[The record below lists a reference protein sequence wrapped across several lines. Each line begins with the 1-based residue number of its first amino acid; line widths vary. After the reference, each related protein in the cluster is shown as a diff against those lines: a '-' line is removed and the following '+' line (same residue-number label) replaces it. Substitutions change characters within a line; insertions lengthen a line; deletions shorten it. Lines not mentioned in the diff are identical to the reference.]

1 MHFLYYFKIT
11 IMKKALIN
19 LLFIG
24 FLFASCNG
32 QTNGKYESIAAVN
45 FAEKIKTTSQAAII
59 DVRSP
64 EEFAGQHIDN
74 AINIDWNGD
83 NFDGKIGKYDKS
95 KPIFVYCMSG
105 GRSKQAA
112 EKLGD
117 LGFTKIY
124 ELQGGI
130 MKWNAAG
137 LSVPSD
143 KIIGMCSQEYNELL
157 NTDKI
162 VLIDFYAEWCAPCKK
177 MTPYLLKMQKE
188 MADKVTIVRLNAD
201 ENKTLISQL
210 KIDVL
215 PTLFIYKNNKILWK
229 HSGFIS
235 EEDLTKQLQ

>member
-1 MHFLYYFKIT
+1 
-11 IMKKALIN
+11 MKKALIN

-32 QTNGKYESIAAVN
+32 QTNGKYESIVAVN

>member
-1 MHFLYYFKIT
+1 MIKIT
-11 IMKKALIN
+11 IMKNTLIN

-32 QTNGKYESIAAVN
+32 QTNGKYESITAVN
-45 FAEKIKTTSQAAII
+45 FAEKIKTTPQTAII

-112 EKLGD
+112 EKLAE
-117 LGFTKIY
+117 LGYTKIY

-215 PTLFIYKNNKILWK
+215 PTLFIYKDNKILWK

>member
-1 MHFLYYFKIT
+1 
-11 IMKKALIN
+11 MKTTLFN

-24 FLFASCNG
+24 FLFVSCNG
-32 QTNGKYESIAAVN
+32 QTNAKYESIAAVN
-45 FAEKIKTTSQAAII
+45 FAEKIKSTSKAAII

-74 AINIDWNGD
+74 AVNIDWNGAD
-83 NFDGKIGKYDKS
+83 FEGKIGKFNKS

-105 GRSKQAA
+105 GRSKKAA
-112 EKLGD
+112 EKLVE

-188 MADKVTIVRLNAD
+188 MADKVTIIRLNAD
-201 ENKTLISQL
+201 ENKTLISQM
-210 KIDVL
+210 KIDEL
-215 PTLFIYKNNKILWK
+215 PTLFIYKDNKILWK

>member
-1 MHFLYYFKIT
+1 MKATFL
-11 IMKKALIN
+11 N

-32 QTNGKYESIAAVN
+32 QTNAKYECIAAVN
-45 FAEKIKTTSQAAII
+45 FAEKIKSTPQAAII

-64 EEFAGQHIDN
+64 EEFAGQHINN
-74 AINIDWNGD
+74 AVNIEVIEIIDELTFN
-83 NFDGKIGKYDKS
+83 KS
-95 KPIFVYCMSG
+95 KTIFVYCMIG
-105 GRSKQAA
+105 GRSKKAS
-112 EKLGD
+112 EKLEE

-124 ELQGGI
+124 DLQGGI

-137 LSVPSD
+137 LSVPGD

-210 KIDVL
+210 KIDEL
-215 PTLFIYKNNKILWK
+215 PTLFIYKDNKILWK

>member
-1 MHFLYYFKIT
+1 
-11 IMKKALIN
+11 MKKAFIN

-24 FLFASCNG
+24 FLFTSCNG
-32 QTNGKYESIAAVN
+32 QTNANYESIAAVN
-45 FAEKIKTTSQAAII
+45 FAEKIKTTPQAAII

-83 NFDGKIGKYDKS
+83 NFEGKIGKYDKS

-112 EKLGD
+112 EKLAE
-117 LGFTKIY
+117 LGYTKIY

-188 MADKVTIVRLNAD
+188 MSDKVTIVRLNAD

-215 PTLFIYKNNKILWK
+215 PTLFIYKDNKILWK

-235 EEDLTKQLQ
+235 EEDLTKHLQ

>member
-1 MHFLYYFKIT
+1 
-11 IMKKALIN
+11 MKATLLN
-19 LLFIG
+19 FLFIG

-32 QTNGKYESIAAVN
+32 QTNVKYESIPAVN
-45 FAEKIKTTSQAAII
+45 FADKIKSTTQPSII

-64 EEFAGQHIDN
+64 EEFAGQHINN

-83 NFDGKIGKYDKS
+83 NFESKIGKYDKS

-112 EKLGD
+112 EKLGNM
-117 LGFTKIY
+117 GFTKIY

-143 KIIGMCSQEYNELL
+143 KIIGMCTQEYNDLL
-157 NTDKI
+157 KTDKI
-162 VLIDFYAEWCAPCKK
+162 VLIDFYADWCAPCKK
-177 MTPYLLKMQKE
+177 MTPFLIKMQKE
-188 MADKVTIVRLNAD
+188 MADKVTVVRLNAD

-210 KIDVL
+210 KIDEL
-215 PTLFIYKNNKILWK
+215 PTLLIYKNNQIIWK

>member
-1 MHFLYYFKIT
+1 MKATFL
-11 IMKKALIN
+11 N
-19 LLFIG
+19 LFFLG

-32 QTNGKYESIAAVN
+32 QTKAKYESIAAVS
-45 FAEKIKTTSQAAII
+45 FAEIIKSTPQAAII

-74 AINIDWNGD
+74 AVNIDWNGD
-83 NFDGKIGKYDKS
+83 NFEKTIGKYEKS
-95 KPIFVYCMSG
+95 QPIFVYCMSG
-105 GRSKQAA
+105 GRSKKAA
-112 EKLGD
+112 EKLAE
-117 LGFTKIY
+117 LGFSNIY

-157 NTDKI
+157 MTDKI

-210 KIDVL
+210 KIDEL
-215 PTLFIYKNNKILWK
+215 PTLFIYKNNQIIWK

-235 EEDLTKQLQ
+235 EEDLIKPLQ

>member
-1 MHFLYYFKIT
+1 
-11 IMKKALIN
+11 
-19 LLFIG
+19 
-24 FLFASCNG
+24 
-32 QTNGKYESIAAVN
+32 VN
-45 FAEKIKTTSQAAII
+45 FAEKIKTTPQAAII

-105 GRSKQAA
+105 GRSKKAA
-112 EKLGD
+112 EKLSE

-177 MTPYLLKMQKE
+177 MTPFLIKMQKE

-210 KIDVL
+210 KIEEL
-215 PTLFIYKNNKILWK
+215 PTLFIYKDNKILWK

-235 EEDLTKQLQ
+235 EEDLTKKLQ

>member
-1 MHFLYYFKIT
+1 
-11 IMKKALIN
+11 MKKALIN

-32 QTNGKYESIAAVN
+32 QTNGKYESIEAVN
-45 FAEKIKTTSQAAII
+45 FAEKIKTTPQAAII

-105 GRSKQAA
+105 GRSKKAA
-112 EKLGD
+112 EKLAE
-117 LGFTKIY
+117 LGYTKIY

-143 KIIGMCSQEYNELL
+143 KIIGMCNQEYNELL

-177 MTPYLLKMQKE
+177 MSPYLLKMQKE

-210 KIDVL
+210 KIDEL
-215 PTLFIYKNNKILWK
+215 PTLFIYKDNKILWK

>member
-1 MHFLYYFKIT
+1 
-11 IMKKALIN
+11 MKTAILN
-19 LLFIG
+19 LLLIG

-32 QTNGKYESIAAVN
+32 QTNKKFESISAAN
-45 FAEKIKTTSQAAII
+45 FAEKIKSTSQPSII

-83 NFDGKIGKYDKS
+83 NFEAKIAKYDKS
-95 KPIFVYCMSG
+95 KPVFVYCMSG
-105 GRSKQAA
+105 GRSKKAA
-112 EKLGD
+112 EKLVE

-143 KIIGMCSQEYNELL
+143 KIIGMCSQEYDEILK
-157 NTDKI
+157 TDKI
-162 VLIDFYAEWCAPCKK
+162 VLVDFYAEWCAPCKK

-188 MADKVTIVRLNAD
+188 MADNVTIVRLNAD
-201 ENKTLISQL
+201 ENKTLVSQL
-210 KIDVL
+210 KIEEL
-215 PTLFIYKNNKILWK
+215 PTLIVYKNNQILWK

-235 EEDLTKQLQ
+235 EEDLKKKLQ

>member
-1 MHFLYYFKIT
+1 LYYIINIIT
-11 IMKKALIN
+11 TYVIDN
-19 LLFIG
+19 
-24 FLFASCNG
+24 
-32 QTNGKYESIAAVN
+32 
-45 FAEKIKTTSQAAII
+45 AIYNAI
-59 DVRSP
+59 D
-64 EEFAGQHIDN
+64 IDN

-83 NFDGKIGKYDKS
+83 NFDGKIGNFDKS

-105 GRSKQAA
+105 GRSKKAA
-112 EKLGD
+112 EKLGE

-177 MTPYLLKMQKE
+177 MTPFLLKMQKE
-188 MADKVTIVRLNAD
+188 MVDKVTIVRLNAD
-201 ENKTLISQL
+201 ENKTLISQM
-210 KIDVL
+210 KIDEL
-215 PTLFIYKNNKILWK
+215 PTLIIYKNNQILWK

>member
-1 MHFLYYFKIT
+1 
-11 IMKKALIN
+11 MKATLLN
-19 LLFIG
+19 FLFIG

-32 QTNGKYESIAAVN
+32 QTNAKYESIPAVN
-45 FAEKIKTTSQAAII
+45 FAEKIKSTTQPSII

-64 EEFAGQHIDN
+64 EEFAGQHINN

-83 NFDGKIGKYDKS
+83 NFESKIGKYDKS

-112 EKLGD
+112 EKLGNM
-117 LGFTKIY
+117 GFTKIY

-143 KIIGMCSQEYNELL
+143 KIIGMCTQEYNDLL
-157 NTDKI
+157 KTDKI
-162 VLIDFYAEWCAPCKK
+162 VLIDFYADWCANCKK
-177 MTPYLLKMQKE
+177 MTPFLIKMQKE
-188 MADKVTIVRLNAD
+188 MADKVTVVRLNAD

-210 KIDVL
+210 KIDEL
-215 PTLFIYKNNKILWK
+215 PTLFIYKNNQIIWK

>member
-1 MHFLYYFKIT
+1 
-11 IMKKALIN
+11 MKKAFIN

-24 FLFASCNG
+24 FLFTSCNG
-32 QTNGKYESIAAVN
+32 QTNANYESIAAVN
-45 FAEKIKTTSQAAII
+45 FAEKIKTTPQAAII

-95 KPIFVYCMSG
+95 KPIFIYCMSG
-105 GRSKQAA
+105 GRSKKAA
-112 EKLGD
+112 EKLSE

-177 MTPYLLKMQKE
+177 MTPFLIKIQKE

-210 KIDVL
+210 KIEEL
-215 PTLFIYKNNKILWK
+215 PTLFIYKDNKILWK

-235 EEDLTKQLQ
+235 EEDLTKKLQ

>member
-1 MHFLYYFKIT
+1 
-11 IMKKALIN
+11 MKNTLIY

-45 FAEKIKTTSQAAII
+45 FAEKIKTSPQAAII

-137 LSVPSD
+137 LSVPSN

-201 ENKTLISQL
+201 ENKTLISEL
-210 KIDVL
+210 KIDEL
-215 PTLFIYKNNKILWK
+215 PTLLIYKNNTILWK

-235 EEDLTKQLQ
+235 EADLTKQLK

>member
-1 MHFLYYFKIT
+1 
-11 IMKKALIN
+11 MKKALIN

-32 QTNGKYESIAAVN
+32 QTNSKYESIAAVN
-45 FAEKIKTTSQAAII
+45 FAEKIKTTPQAAII

-105 GRSKQAA
+105 GRSKKAA
-112 EKLGD
+112 EKLAE
-117 LGFTKIY
+117 LGYTKIY

-210 KIDVL
+210 KIDEL
-215 PTLFIYKNNKILWK
+215 PTLFIYKDNKILWK